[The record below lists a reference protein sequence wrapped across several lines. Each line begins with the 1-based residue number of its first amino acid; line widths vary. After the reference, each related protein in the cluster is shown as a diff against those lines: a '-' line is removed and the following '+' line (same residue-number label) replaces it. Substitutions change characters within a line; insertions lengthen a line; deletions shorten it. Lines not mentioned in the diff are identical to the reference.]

1 MNNTPSLNEINK
13 NSTMD
18 PNMLTKY
25 YKLKLMNDFMNIKYL
40 NPKMTQSE
48 ISSQLNMSSST
59 IKRYRND
66 INMISPYRIN
76 SNNAKKRQKKAK
88 IDDNGELKRPQLTS
102 IDPKASSNDKKTK
115 SKNTLKGGALQ
126 EENIKID
133 EHYLDKILKNNICNY
148 N

>member
-13 NSTMD
+13 NSAMD

-25 YKLKLMNDFMNIKYL
+25 YKLKLMNDFMNIKYQ

-66 INMISPYRIN
+66 INMLSPYRIN
-76 SNNAKKRQKKAK
+76 PNNAKKRQKRPKTMIMVSSK
-88 IDDNGELKRPQLTS
+88 DLNRPQMTS
-102 IDPKASSNDKKTK
+102 R
-115 SKNTLKGGALQ
+115 
-126 EENIKID
+126 
-133 EHYLDKILKNNICNY
+133 
-148 N
+148 